1 METNEYNIK
10 FNFDDNM
17 IEFCLFCRLLLIS
30 KLEQAGLKYNSTLKY
45 EEEQLNENT
54 TSLKKYFAF
63 AIADE
68 FSEREFLDG
77 VNYIYKAI
85 LEYMQEL
92 GDINNLAFNIQ
103 EINILRD
110 NHNFKNLVRGICA
123 ITPSN
128 SRGFL

>member
-30 KLEQAGLKYNSTLKY
+30 KLEQVGLKYNSTLKY
-45 EEEQLNENT
+45 EKEQLNENT

-68 FSEREFLDG
+68 FSEREFL
-77 VNYIYKAI
+77 NSINNIYKAI
-85 LEYMQEL
+85 LAYMQEL

-128 SRGFL
+128 SRE

>member
-30 KLEQAGLKYNSTLKY
+30 KLEQVGLKYNSTLKY
-45 EEEQLNENT
+45 EKEQLNENT

-68 FSEREFLDG
+68 FSEREFL
-77 VNYIYKAI
+77 NSINNIYKAI

-128 SRGFL
+128 SRE

>member
-30 KLEQAGLKYNSTLKY
+30 KLEQVGLKYNSTLKY

-63 AIADE
+63 AIADV
-68 FSEREFLDG
+68 FSEREFLDD

-110 NHNFKNLVRGICA
+110 NHNFKNLVRGICT

-128 SRGFL
+128 SRE

>member
-1 METNEYNIK
+1 METNEYKIK

-30 KLEQAGLKYNSTLKY
+30 KLEQAGLMYNSTLKY

-54 TSLKKYFAF
+54 TNLKKYFAF
-63 AIADE
+63 VIADE
-68 FSEREFLDG
+68 FSEREFL
-77 VNYIYKAI
+77 NSINNIYKAI

-103 EINILRD
+103 EINILKD

-128 SRGFL
+128 SRE